1 MCYLVAKKFK
11 HEGCIA
17 LKTEYGPKLAA
28 LDAYLGRSTLG
39 KDVQIIVVSHP
50 DAYQEYAPYRIL
62 SSEMN
67 FIEETLN
74 L

>member
-28 LDAYLGRSTLG
+28 LDAYLGRSTLDR
-39 KDVQIIVVSHP
+39 DVQIIVVSHP
-50 DAYQEYAPYRIL
+50 AAYQEYAPYRIL
-62 SSEMN
+62 DSEVK
-67 FIEETLN
+67 FIEEALGM
-74 L
+74 

>member
-28 LDAYLGRSTLG
+28 LDAYLGRSTL
-39 KDVQIIVVSHP
+39 DRNVQIIVVSHP
-50 DAYQEYAPYRIL
+50 EAYQEYAPYRIVD
-62 SSEMN
+62 SEVK
-67 FIEETLN
+67 FIEEALGM
-74 L
+74 